1 MDSTS
6 TSSLGDPAN
15 SPVLPGC
22 AWTRGPPYSA
32 ISAGFAEMI
41 GLRHNREDVVEF
53 ADGQRESVVI
63 VEVRLRI
70 GEREAPTLAIHA
82 RHGFSRQAC
91 ARGAWP
97 RRRSRRTGPGSGSEH
112 RAPEPA
118 GNARSPA
125 LGGTPLT
132 PPKLPVA
139 VQPSS
144 AGDGR

>member
-70 GEREAPTLAIHA
+70 GEREAPTLAILTQGMDFLGRHA
-82 RHGFSRQAC
+82 LEALGLGVDPEGRGLVLDPSIALQSLPVT
-91 ARGAWP
+91 RGAQPW
-97 RRRSRRTGPGSGSEH
+97 
-112 RAPEPA
+112 
-118 GNARSPA
+118 
-125 LGGTPLT
+125 GGHH
-132 PPKLPVA
+132 
-139 VQPSS
+139 
-144 AGDGR
+144 